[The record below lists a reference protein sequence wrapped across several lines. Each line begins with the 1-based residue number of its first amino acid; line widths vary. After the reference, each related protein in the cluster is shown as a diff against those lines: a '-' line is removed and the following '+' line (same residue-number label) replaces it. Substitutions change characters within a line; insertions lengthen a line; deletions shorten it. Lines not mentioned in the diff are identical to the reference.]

1 MIYLSTQCFPPDLG
15 GIQTYLY
22 SVASELVARGRE
34 VCVFA
39 DALRGEDTKPFD
51 SAQPFPVHRFGGFK
65 PIRRRK
71 KASQLARMM
80 SSTTENVVLCDTW
93 KSLEHIP
100 ASTCK
105 QAKVICLAHGM
116 EFPSGSDQNKKLRVQ
131 KAFAKADVILAN
143 SHFTANRMVDY
154 LPDGKVAEILLPG
167 ISVPLETGSEIQSR
181 VQAKKAQ
188 CDPAL
193 LTISRIEARKG
204 HDKIIAAIVRL
215 KQRYPNIHYYV
226 IGNGPDK
233 ERLEGLVADADIKQY
248 VTFLGSVTE
257 QEKTA
262 WLSAVDIFVMPS
274 RAEGNSVEG
283 FGLVYL
289 EAAYFGKP
297 SLAGEVGGAGDAV
310 VHGETGLLC
319 DSTSVDSVV
328 AGLSE
333 LLDENSRKSMGAAAQ
348 ARVKAELLWPKVID
362 RLEAYF

>member
-15 GIQTYLY
+15 GIQTYVY
-22 SVASELVARGRE
+22 SVVSELVVRGSS

-39 DALRGEDTKPFD
+39 DALRGVDTRPFD
-51 SAQPFPVHRFGGFK
+51 QKQSFPVYRFGGLK
-65 PIRRRK
+65 PWRRRRK
-71 KASQLARMM
+71 ARQLARMM
-80 SSTTENVVLCDTW
+80 PTTQDNILLCDTW

-100 ASTCK
+100 GEMCE

-116 EFPSGSDQNKKLRVQ
+116 EFPSGSDEQKRQRVQ
-131 KAFAKADVILAN
+131 QAFAKADVILAN
-143 SHFTANRMVDY
+143 SRFTANRMATY
-154 LPDGKVAEILLPG
+154 LPDGQTAEVFLPG
-167 ISVPLETGSEIQSR
+167 ISEPVAATPETMAQVQS
-181 VQAKKAQ
+181 QKSSAS
-188 CDPAL
+188 PTL

-204 HDKIIAAIVRL
+204 HDKIIAAIPEL
-215 KQRYPNIHYYV
+215 KNSYPAIHYYI

-233 ERLEGLVADADIKQY
+233 TRLESLVAEAQLENH

-262 WLSAVDIFVMPS
+262 WLSSIDVFVMPS

-297 SLAGEVGGAGDAV
+297 SLAGEVGGAADAV
-310 VHGETGLLC
+310 IQGETGLLC

-328 AGLSE
+328 VALTQ
-333 LLDENSRKSMGAAAQ
+333 LLNKTSLESMGAAAKR
-348 ARVKAELLWPKVID
+348 RVQEQLMWPKVID
-362 RLEAYF
+362 RLEDYF